1 LYIYL
6 IYGHILS
13 IEGIYIVFTINE
25 SQKYGHYAKASL
37 LTVEIFNCSCLQ
49 NSPI

>member
-1 LYIYL
+1 MYL
-6 IYGHILS
+6 IYCHVLS
-13 IEGIYIVFTINE
+13 IEGIYIMYTINE

-49 NSPI
+49 NSRI